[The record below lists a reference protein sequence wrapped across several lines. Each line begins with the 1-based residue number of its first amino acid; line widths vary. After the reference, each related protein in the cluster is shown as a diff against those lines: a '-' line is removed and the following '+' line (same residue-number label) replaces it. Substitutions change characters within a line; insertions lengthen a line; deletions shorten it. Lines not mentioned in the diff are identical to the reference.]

1 MPEIHNMK
9 ADANRDSK
17 RKDKVELLVAKNAG
31 LSFGGNIANICF
43 KLAISIVLTRSLG
56 PQFFGIYIL
65 TLSIISFGEIIALFG
80 LENTLIKFVAEFRA
94 LGDAPRLRGAVFG
107 VVGLVAILSSIVC
120 AGLFLLS
127 PYLAERIFGKP
138 NLIPVIKI
146 MAFSLPFT
154 SLHRLSTASLQGVKL
169 IKYKVFVQQL
179 FLPFSRLSLFIISVF
194 LLGYGINGIVGAYV
208 VTEMLGA
215 IFSVYFLIRHIPE
228 IQGFKPVTVEPK
240 RILSF
245 SSSLFFST
253 LFKHIMHRA
262 DVLIMGYF
270 LPMAMIGIYGIAK
283 RFTPFIILP
292 LQAFNNIFAPMISDL
307 YTNQKMK
314 ELENQFKT
322 IARWIFTCS
331 LPIFTLL
338 TFYSEPILSIFGTDF
353 VAGYAVMILLCM
365 GQIVNA
371 ASGSVGYMLMMTG
384 RPLANTFNSF
394 LLCIT
399 NVVLNIYLIPRYG
412 IIGAAFAFVFSNSLV
427 QLLRLLEVWYF
438 LKVHPYRQDFI
449 KPILSSVA
457 SILLLKIIH
466 HFGINE
472 IHTIMLPFLFI
483 LYMVSYTGF
492 LWLMKFAPED
502 HIVLNEIKSK
512 LLKIKN

>member
-1 MPEIHNMK
+1 MPDH
-9 ADANRDSK
+9 SK
-17 RKDKVELLVAKNAG
+17 RNDSAELIVAKNAG
-31 LSFGGNIANICF
+31 LSFGGNIANIFF

-56 PQFFGIYIL
+56 PQFFGIYVL

-80 LENTLIKFVAEFRA
+80 LEDTLVKFISEFRA
-94 LGDAPRLRGAVFG
+94 LGDAPRLRGAVLG
-107 VVGLVAILSSIVC
+107 VIGWVVILSFIVC

-127 PYLAERIFGKP
+127 PYLAEGVFAKP
-138 NLIPVIKI
+138 DLIPVIKI
-146 MAFSLPFT
+146 MAFSLPFS

-179 FLPFSRLSLFIISVF
+179 FLPFARLSLFVISVF
-194 LLGYGINGIVGAYV
+194 VLDYGIKGIVGAYV
-208 VTEMLGA
+208 VTEILGA
-215 IFSVYFLIRHIPE
+215 ILSVYFLVRHIPE
-228 IQGFKPVTVEPK
+228 ILGFKPIRVEFK

-253 LFKHIMHRA
+253 LFKHVMNRA

-270 LPMAMIGIYGIAK
+270 LPATMIGIYGIAK

-314 ELENQFKT
+314 ELEAQFKT

-353 VAGYAVMILLCM
+353 VAGYAVMILLCI

-399 NVVLNIYLIPRYG
+399 NVGLNLYLIPKYG
-412 IIGAAFAFVFSNSLV
+412 IIGAALAFVFSNSLV
-427 QLLRLLEVWYF
+427 QLLRLIEVWYF

-457 SILLLKIIH
+457 SILLLKMIH
-466 HFGINE
+466 LYGLNE
-472 IHTIMLPFLFI
+472 IRIIMLPFLFI
-483 LYMVSYTGF
+483 LYLVSYTGF
-492 LWLMKFAPED
+492 LWLMRFAPQD
-502 HIVLNEIKSK
+502 HIVLNAMKSK

>member
-1 MPEIHNMK
+1 MPDH
-9 ADANRDSK
+9 SK
-17 RKDKVELLVAKNAG
+17 RKDSVELIVAKNAG
-31 LSFGGNIANICF
+31 LSFGGNIANIFF

-56 PQFFGIYIL
+56 PQFFGLYVL
-65 TLSIISFGEIIALFG
+65 TLSIIGFGEIIALFG
-80 LENTLIKFVAEFRA
+80 LEDTLVKFVSEFRA

-107 VVGLVAILSSIVC
+107 VVGLVVILSSIIC
-120 AGLFLLS
+120 GGLFLLS
-127 PYLAERIFGKP
+127 PYLADTVFGKP

-146 MAFSLPFT
+146 MAFSLPFS
-154 SLHRLSTASLQGVKL
+154 SLYRLSNAALQGVQL

-179 FLPFSRLSLFIISVF
+179 FLPFCRLSLFVISVF
-194 LLGYGINGIVGAYV
+194 ILRYDINGIVGAYV
-208 VTEMLGA
+208 VTEIMGA
-215 IFSVYFLIRHIPE
+215 IFSVYLLLRHIPE
-228 IQGFKPVTVEPK
+228 LPAFKPIRVESK

-253 LFKHIMHRA
+253 LFKHIMNRA
-262 DVLIMGYF
+262 DVLIMGHF
-270 LPMAMIGIYGIAK
+270 LPAAMIGIYGIAK

-307 YTNQKMK
+307 YTNLKMK
-314 ELENQFKT
+314 ELKDQFKT

-338 TFYSEPILSIFGTDF
+338 TFYSKPILSIFGTDF
-353 VAGYAVMILLCM
+353 VAGYSVMILLCI
-365 GQIVNA
+365 GQVVNA

-399 NVVLNIYLIPRYG
+399 NVLLNIYLIPRYG
-412 IIGAAFAFVFSNSLV
+412 IIGAALAFVFSNSLV
-427 QLLRLLEVWYF
+427 QLLRLIEVWYF
-438 LKVHPYRQDFI
+438 LKIHPYRQNFI

-457 SILLLKIIH
+457 SVLLLKIIH
-466 HFGINE
+466 LYAINE

-483 LYMVSYTGF
+483 LYMASYTGF
-492 LWLMKFAPED
+492 LWLLKFAPED
-502 HIVLNEIKSK
+502 HIVLDEMKSK
-512 LLKIKN
+512 LLKIKMPKGEFIKR